1 MTVDPSALTHGLN
14 DEQRRA
20 VEATSGAVLVYAG
33 PGTGKTRVVTRRIAN
48 QVAGGVDPAGVLAV
62 TFTDKAAGEMLAR
75 LRGLGVPAAGRGGV
89 RASTFHSAALRQ
101 VGYFWPRVRDNGGGL
116 DVLPSK
122 LSILAPLARRAGGL
136 LADPAP
142 ADLASEVEWVK
153 AQGALID
160 DDDPDGERASDGD
173 GGGAEHLA
181 RLVLEDGA
189 PRWELEPEAYR
200 RALER
205 HDGPWAQDLDRD
217 EVVGRFARLFD
228 RYEEVK
234 ADAARMDFEDMLAVA
249 RGLLLT
255 EPEVA
260 EMVRGQYT
268 HFTVDEFQDVNRL
281 QWDLLTAWLGDRDE
295 VCIVGDDDQAIYGF
309 SGASPHYL
317 DRFRERY
324 PQATVVRLVTNYR
337 STQPL
342 LDLASEALW
351 KRGERKS
358 LRADAGDGPAARL
371 VQRSDEDAE
380 RDWVV
385 ERCRVLNESG
395 TEWQEM
401 AVLYRFNAQSEA
413 WEEAFAEAGIPF
425 EIRGDQ
431 GFFERR
437 HVRQAMT
444 VLRTAEHAGDGDVAH
459 DHPRV
464 ALDGAVPE
472 RPDLDRLVPGL
483 LRERMSWTERPPE
496 GERAR
501 ERWQDLQVLVELA
514 EELHADDPE
523 VTLADF
529 VADLRRRADLGRAP
543 DGGGVNLMTLH
554 RAKGLEFDAVFV
566 VSCEEGRVP
575 SRYAVQHDER
585 VGLDVHDPGSAVAEE
600 NRLLYVGL
608 TRARRHLHVTWVKRG
623 SKRPSR
629 FLYDLGPG
637 APTSKRDVADRAPKP
652 RPDDDGPLDP
662 GAELVFEA
670 LREWRLETSIERGV
684 PAYVVFPDSTLRGI
698 ARRKPA
704 TRGELFAIK
713 GVGRKKLQRY
723 GDEVLSLVDDLRPDA
738 ERAVA
743 ASS

>member
-1 MTVDPSALTHGLN
+1 MSERDLTRGLN

-20 VEATSGAVLVYAG
+20 VEAISGPVLVYAG

-48 QVAGGVDPAGVLAV
+48 QVVGGVDPAGVLAV
-62 TFTDKAAGEMLAR
+62 TFTDKAAAEMLAR

-101 VGYFWPRVRDNGGGL
+101 VGYFWPRVRDADGL

-136 LADPAP
+136 LADVTP

-153 AQGALID
+153 AQGAAIGT
-160 DDDPDGERASDGD
+160 PGAGDGD
-173 GGGAEHLA
+173 HLA
-181 RLVLEDGA
+181 GLILDDGS
-189 PRWELEPEAYR
+189 PRWELDQDAYR
-200 RALER
+200 RALDR
-205 HDGPWAQDLDRD
+205 HEGPWSEDLDRD
-217 EVVGRFARLFD
+217 AIVGRFARLFD

-234 ADAARMDFEDMLAVA
+234 AEAGRMDFEDMLAVA
-249 RGLLLT
+249 RGLLVT

-260 EMVRGQYT
+260 EMVRDQYT

-295 VCIVGDDDQAIYGF
+295 ICIVGDDDQAIYGF

-317 DRFRERY
+317 DSFRSRF
-324 PQATVVRLVTNYR
+324 PDATVVRLVTNYR

-342 LDLASEALW
+342 LDLASKALW
-351 KRGERKS
+351 KRGDRKS
-358 LRADAGDGPAARL
+358 LRAAAGDGPDARL
-371 VQRSDEDAE
+371 VQRADEDAE

-385 ERCRVLNESG
+385 DRCRVLQESG
-395 TEWQEM
+395 VEWQEM

-413 WEEAFAEAGIPF
+413 WEEAFAEARIPF
-425 EIRGDQ
+425 EVRGDQ
-431 GFFERR
+431 SFFERR

-444 VLRTAEHAGDGDVAH
+444 VLRGAERSGEGDVAH
-459 DHPRV
+459 DDPRV

-472 RPDLDRLVPGL
+472 RPDLDRLVPRL

-514 EELHADDPE
+514 EELHADDPD
-523 VTLADF
+523 VTLTDYLG
-529 VADLRRRADLGRAP
+529 DLRRRADLGHAP

-566 VSCEEGRVP
+566 VSCEEGRMP

-623 SKRPSR
+623 AKRPSR

-637 APTSKRDVADRAPKP
+637 APSAKREVADRAPKA
-652 RPDDDGPLDP
+652 RSDDDGPLDA

-670 LREWRLETSIERGV
+670 LREWRLATSVDQGV

-698 ARRKPA
+698 ARRRPA

-723 GDEVLSLVDDLRPDA
+723 GEEVLSLVDDLRPDA
-738 ERAVA
+738 EQA
-743 ASS
+743 AAAP